1 MRIEVDA
8 KAWRWLPDLRELAT
22 HRDLLTTM
30 AMRDI
35 RVRYA
40 QTRLG
45 LAWALVQPLV
55 TLGVMVLLFERAAR
69 VDTAPVPYPLFAM
82 TGIAAWS
89 YFAYVLK
96 ESGSSLIGAQEMV
109 RKIYFPRLVIPLSK
123 ALVGLVDLLVVLLL
137 LTLMCIRY
145 GVRPGPEVIYAP
157 VFLVGVLVAGLGA
170 GIWVSALT
178 IRFRDLQHVVP
189 FIVQIGLFVTP
200 VAYPAKLVMGT
211 LPQWGQVV
219 YFLNPMAGLVEGFRW
234 ALLGSG
240 ELGWP
245 CMLSLAAAVLMLGSG
260 LIYFRSMERV
270 IADLI

>member
-82 TGIAAWS
+82 TGIAAWA

-157 VFLVGVLVAGLGA
+157 VFLAGVLVAGLGA